1 MARGLSA
8 AIKDYT
14 GPVVWLADLT
24 LRSGAQHYFAE
35 DAVSFGGQ
43 VYQPYLR
50 ISTGPEFS
58 KALRPA
64 SAGVDFLNA
73 DQVVGDLLALEDWE
87 GALCE
92 LRQFQM
98 GIDQAVLVLRGLLTE
113 QRETDDA
120 VAFRVV
126 SELDAAQL
134 DVPDRDYSQLC
145 TWRFGKLPC
154 GYDPATAAVTEELAE
169 RTADVFSATTIG
181 DTGLAMTVNE
191 HADRVVVI
199 TAGTGTGQGRVL
211 ASNTA
216 TTLTLRGRWATTPDG
231 TSKFKVFTLTD
242 GAPKLLLT
250 AASGFFETN
259 ATGGAATYIEDTGLA
274 MTVDEHLGDL
284 VRIVSGTGAGQQR
297 KIGSNDPTR
306 ITIDAAE
313 PDLVSV
319 PDATSVFRVHY
330 AACPKDFAPSCEDRA
345 RTQDYNGFP
354 TLAPVIRNII
364 MSGRGTV
371 GAPTRPGEDDR
382 PILPFV

>member
-8 AIKDYT
+8 AIKSYT

-50 ISTGPEFS
+50 ISAGPEFN

-64 SAGVDFLNA
+64 SAEVDFLNA
-73 DQVVGDLLALEDWE
+73 DQVVGDLLASEDWE

-92 LRQFQM
+92 LRQFLV

-120 VAFRVV
+120 VTFRVV

-154 GYDPATAAVTEELAE
+154 GYDPATATVTEELAE

-181 DTGLAMTVNE
+181 DTGLSMSVNE
-191 HADRVVVI
+191 HRDRVVVI
-199 TAGTGTGQGRVL
+199 TAGTGTGQGRVI

-216 TTLTLRGRWATTPDG
+216 DTISIRGRWATTPDG
-231 TSKFKVFTLTD
+231 TSKFKVFTLTN

-250 AASGFFETN
+250 ASSGVLETN
-259 ATGGAATYIEDTGLA
+259 ATSGGTTFIEDTGLA

-284 VRIVSGTGAGQQR
+284 VRIVSGTGSGQQR
-297 KIGSNDPTR
+297 KIGTNTASR
-306 ITIDAAE
+306 INLAAGE
-313 PDLVSV
+313 ADFSPV

-364 MSGRGTV
+364 MSGRGSV

-382 PILPFV
+382 PILLL